1 MKVLV
6 TGGTGF
12 TGSHLTRRLLQR
24 GHHVVVIDSQP
35 GLFFD
40 ELKKLGA
47 EILIGSVTDRS
58 LIDRAVPGCE
68 VVHHVAAAFRKVNLP
83 KNVYWDVNVEATR
96 YLLQTSLNHG
106 VKAFVYCSTCGIHG
120 HVKGRQADEKSPIA
134 PADYY
139 QFTKYEGEKVVAE
152 FLGKGLKIVTLRPTA
167 IYGPGDPE
175 RFFMLFKMV
184 NKGRFFM
191 FGNGEAHYHPVHVEN
206 LVDAF
211 ELAAASEKGDGQV
224 YLIGDE
230 HHYSLNELVSAIARA
245 LGVKIKVWRLPF
257 WPLWSAAL
265 LCEIGYKPFR
275 VDPPLFRRRV
285 DWFRQNRAF
294 SIAKA
299 KSELGYQPKISLEEG
314 LRQTGRWYREQGYLP
329 GGGQITSPPAGK
341 QGLTVS
347 E

>member
-1 MKVLV
+1 MKILV

-12 TGSHLTRRLLQR
+12 TGSHLTRRLLEK
-24 GHHVVVIDSQP
+24 GHRVVVIDTQP
-35 GLFFD
+35 GLFGD

-47 EILIGSVTDRS
+47 EILIGSVTDRK
-58 LIDRAVPGCE
+58 LIDQAVPGCE
-68 VVHHVAAAFRKVNLP
+68 IVHHVAAAFRKVNLP

-96 YLLQTSLNHG
+96 YLLQTSLKHG
-106 VKAFVYCSTCGIHG
+106 VKTFVYCSTCGIHG
-120 HVKGRQADEKSPIA
+120 DVKGRQADENSPIA

-139 QFTKYEGEKVVAE
+139 QFTKYQGEKVVAE

-191 FGNGEAHYHPVHVEN
+191 FGNGETHYHPVHVEN

-211 ELAAASEKGDGQV
+211 ELAAASEKGDGQA

-245 LGVKIKVWRLPF
+245 LDVKMKVWRLPF

-265 LCEIGYKPFR
+265 LCEIGYKPFG

-294 SIAKA
+294 SIEKA
-299 KSELGYQPKISLEEG
+299 RRQLGYQPKVALTEG
-314 LRQTGRWYREQGYLP
+314 LAKTALWYRQHGY
-329 GGGQITSPPAGK
+329 I
-341 QGLTVS
+341 
-347 E
+347 